1 MSKSLG
7 SSPGWTRTN
16 NPSVNRTLERVRLRP
31 VALFQAVR
39 VTCDQ
44 LRSGEAG
51 TKSGTKSRLKRVE
64 SAGRALA
71 WTYRCQGYRSPG
83 MSSRNWFA
91 VSIIPD
97 GRNETVEGWRYYESE
112 PPEQGAVIEI
122 QTDPANAIGP
132 ITRIQ
137 VE

>member
-1 MSKSLG
+1 
-7 SSPGWTRTN
+7 
-16 NPSVNRTLERVRLRP
+16 
-31 VALFQAVR
+31 
-39 VTCDQ
+39 
-44 LRSGEAG
+44 
-51 TKSGTKSRLKRVE
+51 
-64 SAGRALA
+64 
-71 WTYRCQGYRSPG
+71 

-137 VE
+137 VEVTAVDADGHIKARYVTGG